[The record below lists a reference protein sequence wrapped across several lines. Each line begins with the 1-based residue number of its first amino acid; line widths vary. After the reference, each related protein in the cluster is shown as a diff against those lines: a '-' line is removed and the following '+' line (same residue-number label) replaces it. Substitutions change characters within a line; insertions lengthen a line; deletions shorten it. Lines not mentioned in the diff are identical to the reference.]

1 MHTASFV
8 LLVLSAER
16 SFAVR
21 LNEAYVP
28 KKVPLDIAAFSG
40 NHADAFALALYKA
53 PK

>member
-1 MHTASFV
+1 M